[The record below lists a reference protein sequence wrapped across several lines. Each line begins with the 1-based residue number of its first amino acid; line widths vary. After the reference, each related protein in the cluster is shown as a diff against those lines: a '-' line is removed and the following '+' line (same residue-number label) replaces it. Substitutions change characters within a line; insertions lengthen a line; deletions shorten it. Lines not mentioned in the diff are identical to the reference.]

1 MICTVWIVSIRTS
14 RDKAVI
20 DVSMFDLNMSRRL
33 YFHGA
38 EKRSLCN
45 CPIDS
50 PSKWAS
56 KAEF

>member
-33 YFHGA
+33 YFHGGRK
-38 EKRSLCN
+38 EKSM
-45 CPIDS
+45 
-50 PSKWAS
+50 
-56 KAEF
+56 